1 MSNPLNNSP
10 SLHIGGASPRPPGQ
24 HDGAARGVGALG
36 ADSGFPNRAQDG
48 IPRNFFGRGITIAE
62 QHPSSVH
69 QGELKIVNEGRS
81 YIGTYLPTGPM
92 AFIPSDRVIR
102 EINNP
107 AWLTNSPSAVYTP
120 DSGGAIGPSR
130 NPDAPGFSSEIQ
142 VPDHWVNP
150 GGMQPFAPSS
160 DGPKLPK
167 PRTL

>member
-1 MSNPLNNSP
+1 MSNPLNNSA
-10 SLHIGGASPRPPGQ
+10 SLYIGSASPRPPGPGRP
-24 HDGAARGVGALG
+24 DGAARG
-36 ADSGFPNRAQDG
+36 ADPGFPDRAQDG
-48 IPRNFFGRGITIAE
+48 IPRNFRGRGITIAE

-69 QGELKIVNEGRS
+69 QGELKIINEGRS
-81 YIGTYLPTGPM
+81 YIGTHLPTGPM
-92 AFIPSDRVIR
+92 AFIPPDRVIR

-120 DSGGAIGPSR
+120 ESGGIIGPSR

-150 GGMQPFAPSS
+150 GNTQPFAPPS